1 MRLGLD
7 IMGGDF
13 APESTIQGAVLA
25 RRELPDE
32 IELVLIGDRTR
43 YEEIVES
50 KGHETTGMTCVHA
63 TQYIGMGENPV
74 KGFSGK
80 PESSMMIGLKMLK
93 CGEIDG
99 FASAGNTGA
108 MLLGASRIVT
118 AIPGVIRPCITAGI
132 PNETGSYTIILD
144 VGLNPDSR
152 PDVLYQYGILGSLYA
167 ELVYNISRPKVGLL
181 NIGEEEEK
189 GNLLARATYQMMK
202 ESEDFEFA
210 GNVEG
215 TDLFSENKADVVICD
230 GFVGNVVIKE
240 IEGFYKMLKSRKVKD
255 EFFDRF
261 NFENYGGTAI
271 LGILRPVV
279 IGHGVSNGT
288 AIMNMILHTRDV
300 VQTGLTEKFK
310 TFFNHE

>member
-13 APESTIQGAVLA
+13 APESAIQGAVLA
-25 RRELPDE
+25 RQELPVDD
-32 IELVLIGDRTR
+32 ELVLIGDRTR
-43 YEEIVES
+43 YREIVE
-50 KGHETTGMTCVHA
+50 KQGYDTTGLRCVHA
-63 TQYIGMGENPV
+63 EQYIGMGENPV

-80 PESSMMIGLKMLK
+80 PESSMRIGLKMLK
-93 CGEIDG
+93 CEEIDG

-118 AIPGVIRPCITAGI
+118 AIPGVIRPCITASI
-132 PNETGSYTIILD
+132 PNEAGSCTIILD

-167 ELVYNISRPKVGLL
+167 ELVYNIKNPKVGLL

-189 GNLLARATYQMMK
+189 GNLLARATYQIMK
-202 ESEDFEFA
+202 DSGDFEFA

-240 IEGFYKMLKSRKVKD
+240 IEGFYKILKSRKVED
-255 EFFDRF
+255 DFFDRF

-288 AIMNMILHTRDV
+288 AIKNMILHTRDV
-300 VQTGLTEKFK
+300 VQTNLTEKFK
-310 TFFNHE
+310 TLFKHE